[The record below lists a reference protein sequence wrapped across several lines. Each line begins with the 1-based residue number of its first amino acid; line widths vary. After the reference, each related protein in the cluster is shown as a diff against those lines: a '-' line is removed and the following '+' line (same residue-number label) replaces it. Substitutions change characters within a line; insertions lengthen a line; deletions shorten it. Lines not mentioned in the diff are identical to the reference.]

1 MTLESHIFLLFKKD
15 IKMKKVGKGLKFQ
28 RLRRVTGY
36 IVGDYKAFFND
47 AKQSE
52 VEQRVKHC

>member
-1 MTLESHIFLLFKKD
+1 MLFLRAFFINIFEV
-15 IKMKKVGKGLKFQ
+15 KMKKVGKGLKFQ

>member
-1 MTLESHIFLLFKKD
+1 
-15 IKMKKVGKGLKFQ
+15 MKKVGKGLKFQ

-47 AKQSE
+47 EKQSE